1 MLFFIIM
8 IQDTQKDFEKLKN
21 LIEKEGD
28 LNHLTWLYQ
37 EVEALTERLNTL
49 EEFVLLKLNST
60 LEELVEFEQN
70 NEQ

>member
-1 MLFFIIM
+1 M

-49 EEFVLLKLNST
+49 EQFVLLKLNLS
-60 LEELVEFEQN
+60 LEELVEFEQK
-70 NEQ
+70 NEH